1 MTRYK
6 ASLIHLLG
14 SVFVLLLVFLLISRV
29 WYPGVLFS
37 KSAGVPLLKIIVA
50 VDVIVGPFIT
60 LIIFDIKK
68 KLLKLDLAIILILQI
83 GFICYGMWTVYASRP
98 VFIVFTGNVFHMVR
112 ANEIEKK
119 DLSKVGTAQFKH
131 MPILGP
137 EFVGTREPEDLSVRN
152 DIAFAGLSGMGI
164 QNLPQ
169 FYVPYSDVRKQVIAA
184 AKNSQQWKK
193 IDAEHKTMLES
204 YEKSHP
210 GLPVSFLFLS
220 YKTFILFVAV
230 NTQTGDIIEII

>member
-1 MTRYK
+1 MNRYR
-6 ASLIHLLG
+6 ASLIHLVA
-14 SVFVLLLVFLLISRV
+14 SAFVLLLVFLLISRV

-37 KSAGVPLLKIIVA
+37 KSAGVPLLKIIIA

-60 LIIFDIKK
+60 LIIFDAKK
-68 KLLKLDLAIILILQI
+68 KLIKLDMAIILLFQI
-83 GFICYGMWTVYASRP
+83 SFMLCGMWTVFSSRP
-98 VFIVFTGNVFHMVR
+98 AFIVFTGHAFYMVR
-112 ANEIEKK
+112 ANEIEHQ
-119 DLSKVGTAQFKH
+119 DLSKVETKQFKH
-131 MPILGP
+131 LPLFGP
-137 EFVGTREPEDLSVRN
+137 EFVGTNEPKDLSIRN

-169 FYVPYSDVRKQVIAA
+169 YYVPFSEVRNQVIAA

-193 IDAEHKTMLES
+193 IDAEHKKMLEQ
-204 YEKSHP
+204 YEKNHP
-210 GLPVSFLFLS
+210 GLPVGFLFLS